1 MEPRI
6 TRQSTKGKL
15 KTNIHLGKHNKELR
29 MGAQPLPNKSE
40 KMVSKASLKGSVV
53 SASLKRNRK
62 RSSDQII
69 KEPTGKV
76 EKASVSST
84 STTVKGNTHNSKALS
99 IRIKD
104 RKIRKQKRKAVCA
117 STSRCEYKRTYWNR
131 KPTPSILTL
140 FSKGTNGAISY
151 HSPILSL

>member
-15 KTNIHLGKHNKELR
+15 KTNINLVNNNKELR
-29 MGAQPLPNKSE
+29 MSPQPLPNKRE
-40 KMVSKASLKGSVV
+40 KMVSKASLKSSVV
-53 SASLKRNRK
+53 SASLKRK

-84 STTVKGNTHNSKALS
+84 SKTVKGNTHNSKALS

-104 RKIRKQKRKAVCA
+104 RKISNKKRKAVCA

-140 FSKGTNGAISY
+140 FSKGTTDQ
-151 HSPILSL
+151 SPIIRLF